1 MNGHIFDW
9 IAETLK
15 LCVKLRPDKSCLHI
29 LLHSS
34 NIRSLI
40 YLFAFFTIYGYIINS
55 QSVKLPHS
63 LIAQSVEH
71 SIGIAE
77 VMGSNLVKV

>member
-29 LLHSS
+29 FLRKV
-34 NIRSLI
+34 NAKPTKSLK
-40 YLFAFFTIYGYIINS
+40 FA
-55 QSVKLPHS
+55 
-63 LIAQSVEH
+63 
-71 SIGIAE
+71 
-77 VMGSNLVKV
+77 M